1 MSTLVFVL
9 SAVLG
14 QADDP
19 SAQLWQQNYTQAQR
33 MAAQD
38 KKPVAVF
45 LTRGQ
50 NGLSTLIS
58 GGLNEQAKS
67 VLTSNY
73 IPVMVD
79 TSTPEGQ
86 RLARAFE
93 IREGQGLV
101 LSDRGGA
108 RQAFWFQGNL
118 TNEDLIRNLEK
129 YANQTDIRMTEVAGR
144 TSLYGP
150 GEEQS
155 TSARRTMRR
164 GSEVAA
170 TSGER
175 ERRLRLFQGRMTRRS
190 TY

>member
-1 MSTLVFVL
+1 
-9 SAVLG
+9 
-14 QADDP
+14 
-19 SAQLWQQNYTQAQR
+19 

-50 NGLSTLIS
+50 NVSTLVS

-67 VLTSNY
+67 LLASNY

-108 RQAFWFQGNL
+108 RQAFWLQGSL
-118 TNEDLIRNLEK
+118 TNQDLIRNLEK
-129 YANQTDIRMTEVAGR
+129 FANQTDIRMTEVAGR
-144 TSLYGP
+144 SSMYAP
-150 GEEQS
+150 GEEPASAARRGLRRGTDNVS
-155 TSARRTMRR
+155 TSGDSQRR
-164 GSEVAA
+164 
-170 TSGER
+170 
-175 ERRLRLFQGRMTRRS
+175 RLFQGRMMNRRS
-190 TY
+190 TN